1 MRRLAI
7 PRGLGR
13 VRLVTY
19 PPGMMKTNLVRSGVL
34 LGVLLWMAGL
44 TALAATPVA
53 VDDTATTAED
63 AAVTIDV
70 LANDTPGSGT
80 STVVVSSIPGAG
92 AVVVNPDNTITYT
105 PEAGFYGTDFFFYY
119 IHDTTDGNSSQA
131 KVTITVSS
139 VNNAP
144 VANDDF
150 FATPAD
156 TPVTVT
162 LKATDPDID
171 PDSPK
176 SQPLTFAIVTGPMHG
191 TLSNDLT
198 SVTYDAP
205 HTAVVTLTYTPNP
218 EFSGRDSFVFSATDP
233 FGASSTGT
241 IDIQV
246 GVPKEEGALAGRWT
260 SYLTIQGQTFSI
272 SGFTSTLTAIYLLDA
287 FRIQGDATW
296 ANNAFSALTFVTSF
310 PLGGATVYSTLSFD
324 PTLPGFSYWQTT
336 TQLTVLGIGF
346 THTLYVAKSQTDSY
360 NQLTAVGTI
369 ADVSVTSKTKFTGL
383 DFCFDSQ
390 VFSGRWTWCETNLL
404 AQLDLSS
411 AGFEELSFTAYNVPI
426 FPQETIGFGI
436 TLDLVTTFTTTSKTV
451 DVTFDCESD
460 WFDCFRILCAV
471 ESTGTSID
479 GISLYGLQFQT
490 TLSNGVQVRTDSSFD
505 PDQNATLTGYADYWE
520 RLRITGPAAACCG
533 GPGYWEIATY
543 FKADHISL
551 FDWGRTTLTLDESIT
566 DAVEFYTQASFL
578 SSAPT
583 WQWTVGGTIRW

>member
-1 MRRLAI
+1 MMNKNLLKLLAV
-7 PRGLGR
+7 LGI
-13 VRLVTY
+13 
-19 PPGMMKTNLVRSGVL
+19 L
-34 LGVLLWMAGL
+34 LCWLAGW
-44 TALAATPVA
+44 TAFATPVA
-53 VDDTATTAED
+53 NNDTANTAED
-63 AAVTIDV
+63 TAVTIPV
-70 LANDTPGSGT
+70 LDNDTPGSGT

-92 AVVVNPDNTITYT
+92 SVVVNPDNTIAYT

-119 IHDTTDGNSSQA
+119 IHDTVDGDSGQA

-144 VANDDF
+144 VASDDF

-162 LKATDPDID
+162 LKATDLDID

-176 SQPLTFAIVTGPMHG
+176 SQPLTFAIVAGPQQG
-191 TLSNDLT
+191 TLSDGLAGVSYT
-198 SVTYDAP
+198 AP
-205 HTAVVTLTYTPNP
+205 HTATVTLTYTPNP
-218 EFSGRDSFVFSATDP
+218 EFSGRDSFIFSVTDP
-233 FGASSTGT
+233 FGAASTGT

-272 SGFTSTLTAIYLLDA
+272 SGFTSTLTAIYLLGS
-287 FRIQGDATW
+287 FRVQGDATW
-296 ANNAFSALTFVTSF
+296 ADNSFSALTLATSF
-310 PLGGATVYSTLSFD
+310 TLAGATIYSTLSFD

-336 TQLTVLGIGF
+336 TQLTVLGVGF
-346 THTLYVAKSQTDSY
+346 THTLYVANTQTDSY
-360 NQLTAVGTI
+360 NQLTAVGKI
-369 ADVSVTSKTKFTGL
+369 ADISVTSKTRFTGL

-390 VFSGRWTWCETNLL
+390 VFSGRWTWCDTDLL

-411 AGFEELSFTAYNVPI
+411 AGFDELSFTAYNIPL

-436 TLDLVTTFTTTSKTV
+436 TLDVVTTFTTTSKTV

-460 WFDCFRILCAV
+460 WFDCFRVLCAV

-479 GISLYGLQFQT
+479 GVSLYGLQFQT
-490 TLSNGVQVRTDSSFD
+490 TLPNGVQVRTDSSFD

-551 FDWGRTTLTLDESIT
+551 FDWGMTRLTLSESIT
-566 DAVEFYTQASFL
+566 DSVEFYTQASFL

-583 WQWTVGGTIRW
+583 WQWTVGGTVRW